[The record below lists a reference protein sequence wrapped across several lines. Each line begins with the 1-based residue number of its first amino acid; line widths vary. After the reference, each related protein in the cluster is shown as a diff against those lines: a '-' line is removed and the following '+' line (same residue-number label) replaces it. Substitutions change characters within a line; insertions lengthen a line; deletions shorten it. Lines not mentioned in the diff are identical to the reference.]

1 MEEDMEI
8 NKDTLLKDIL
18 KEYPW
23 LADEAVKIDERLSVI
38 KTPLGKML
46 LRKARISDLAEKA
59 GFSPEDVIAKITEMI
74 SEHEEEK
81 TAL

>member
-59 GFSPEDVIAKITEMI
+59 GFSP
-74 SEHEEEK
+74 
-81 TAL
+81 